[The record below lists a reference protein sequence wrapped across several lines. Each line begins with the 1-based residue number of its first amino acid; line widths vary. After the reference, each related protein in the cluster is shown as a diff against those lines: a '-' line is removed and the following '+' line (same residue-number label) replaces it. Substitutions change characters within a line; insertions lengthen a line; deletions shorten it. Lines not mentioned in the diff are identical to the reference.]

1 MPSFYRHLLNYLQWG
16 IGGQD
21 NVIKTEVTFPIR
33 FTRLFVANAI
43 DAYWSGADTPR
54 YFANSASESNNTKA
68 VFVASDK
75 YAASYY
81 WFALGTV

>member
-16 IGGQD
+16 FGGQD
-21 NVIKTEVTFPIR
+21 NVVKTEVTFPIR
-33 FTRLFVANAI
+33 FTRLFMANAI
-43 DAYWSGADTPR
+43 DAYWSGSDTPR
-54 YFANSASESNNTKA
+54 YFANSATESNNTKA